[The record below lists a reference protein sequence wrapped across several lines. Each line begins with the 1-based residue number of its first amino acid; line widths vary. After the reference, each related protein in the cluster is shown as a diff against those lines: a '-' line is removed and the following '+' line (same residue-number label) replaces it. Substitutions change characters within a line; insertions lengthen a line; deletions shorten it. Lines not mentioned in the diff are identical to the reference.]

1 MRYLL
6 FSDIHSNW
14 EAFSVLLDFLEKEKF
29 DKLIFLGDAVGYGAD
44 PDKVVKELSQLNISK
59 CAGNHDW
66 AAVDKFSLEYFNPIA
81 KYAIEWTKK
90 SISSFTFN
98 FLFSLPLK
106 HEEKDFFC
114 VHGSIFK
121 PDKFYYITNIEEAHL
136 NFSLL
141 EKNICFVGHTHR
153 PGVYIK
159 KEDKIFFS
167 RNEELILNSKFRY
180 IINVG
185 SIGQPRDGDPR
196 ICFCIYDEDKK
207 KITYKRLEY
216 DIIKAQRKIIERGLP
231 PFLAYRLGKGV

>member
-14 EAFSVLLDFLEKEKF
+14 EAFSAFLDFLEKEKF

-44 PDKVVKELSQLNISK
+44 PEKVVKELSRLNLSK

-66 AAVDKFSLEYFNPIA
+66 AVVDKFSLEYFNPMA

-90 SISSFTFN
+90 FISSFTFN

-106 HEEKDFFC
+106 CEEKNFLC

-121 PDKFYYITNIEEAHL
+121 PEKFYYITNIEEARF
-136 NFSLL
+136 NFPFL
-141 EKNICFVGHTHR
+141 EKTICFVGHTHR
-153 PGVYIK
+153 PGIYIK
-159 KEDKIFFS
+159 KEDKIYFFQG
-167 RNEELILNSKFRY
+167 EELNLDFRFKY
-180 IINVG
+180 IVNVG

-196 ICFCIYDEDKK
+196 LCFCIYDEDRK

-216 DIIKAQRKIIERGLP
+216 DIMKTQRKIIEKGLP
-231 PFLAYRLGKGV
+231 PFLAYRLKQGI